1 MIPPRER
8 DPYIAWRPPFPE
20 PRFGRDDTALL
31 VVDMQHLDAHRDGS
45 MGRKV
50 RDAGFAGDLA
60 YYLDR
65 LALIVPN
72 IRRLQDGFRAAGA
85 EVIHTRIRSMTH
97 DGRDRSISH
106 RKLGHEAAP
115 GSWEA
120 EFLDELRPVGD
131 ELVFDKTAG
140 SVFNSTNV
148 EYVLR
153 NMGIRNLVVTGVV
166 TTGCVLTAVTDAA
179 DRGFHVTLVEDGC
192 GALVPDMHWAA
203 VRIVR
208 DVYATVMETDAVLA
222 RLAHLA
228 AACPAGGAG

>member
-1 MIPPRER
+1 GESARRLPHPDLPAARPARDHVSARDHEHARHRPRDSDVRGPEFLGARAAARDPRVGVDDRLGAKLSGPVVDQYVSGSGDPQHRRSPQRDGRQSARSAGPSIPKGLMSMRRTTMRDEVTPMIPPRER

-97 DGRDRSISH
+97 DGRDRSIS
-106 RKLGHEAAP
+106 
-115 GSWEA
+115 
-120 EFLDELRPVGD
+120 
-131 ELVFDKTAG
+131 
-140 SVFNSTNV
+140 
-148 EYVLR
+148 
-153 NMGIRNLVVTGVV
+153 
-166 TTGCVLTAVTDAA
+166 
-179 DRGFHVTLVEDGC
+179 
-192 GALVPDMHWAA
+192 
-203 VRIVR
+203 
-208 DVYATVMETDAVLA
+208 
-222 RLAHLA
+222 
-228 AACPAGGAG
+228 